1 MEPAIQIDGVAFEI
15 SEEGLDALLTRRG
28 VDVKLS
34 ALNLQ
39 ISAEALVALL
49 RRLLPDAA
57 VLARITPEGIVVER
71 EGEGG
76 RLRVD
81 LALPEVRLQAG
92 DGRLELR
99 GG

>member
-15 SEEGLDALLTRRG
+15 SQEGLDALLTRRG
-28 VDVKLS
+28 VEVKLS
-34 ALNLQ
+34 SLNLK

-49 RRLLPDAA
+49 RRLLPDAGVA
-57 VLARITPEGIVVER
+57 AWITPGNIVVER

-76 RLRVD
+76 SLRVD

-92 DGRLELR
+92 DGKLELR